1 MPKSL
6 LLSSAGNEAIEQH
19 FSGWPLL
26 EVIRCV
32 TDDINMKQPQAHLAC
47 GQIFVLAYETID
59 TICTAEN
66 EQKLTALLRNY
77 YAQRLMAS
85 IAATHAPDD
94 DQCRQLTVAT
104 AMLAA
109 AQFLTRSDPAYFFHC
124 CTALAQGVGK
134 LVGASLCKQ
143 LHGNLLNAFRIIDEE
158 AFKQQGLHY
167 IDNDDIEPVS
177 QTVQQIISQLPA
189 SPSVPTASSKPPLK
203 IAPRCTTSV
212 YLLLNAM
219 HANGY
224 IQPTI
229 SRKEFI
235 TRAHRA
241 LFGTEPPKGID
252 QILHGTSIRK
262 ATAEE
267 IADEL
272 LGNLRTDVV
281 SMLQK
286 LLDGNG

>member
-6 LLSSAGNEAIEQH
+6 LLSSAGNEAVEQH

-59 TICTAEN
+59 TVCTAEN
-66 EQKLTALLRNY
+66 EQKLIALLRNY

-85 IAATHAPDD
+85 IAVTHTPDD
-94 DQCRQLTVAT
+94 YQYRQLTVAT

-109 AQFLTRSDPAYFFHC
+109 AQFLTRSDPVYFFHC
-124 CTALAQGVGK
+124 CTALAQGAGK
-134 LVGASLCKQ
+134 LVGAPLCKQ
-143 LHGNLLNAFRIIDEE
+143 LHCNLQNAFHTIDEE
-158 AFKQQGLHY
+158 TFKQQGLHY
-167 IDNDDIEPVS
+167 IDDDIEPVS
-177 QTVQQIISQLPA
+177 ETVQRIISQLPD
-189 SPSVPTASSKPPLK
+189 SPSTPTASSKPPLK

-224 IQPTI
+224 IQPAI

-262 ATAEE
+262 TTAEE

-286 LLDGNG
+286 LLDGKG